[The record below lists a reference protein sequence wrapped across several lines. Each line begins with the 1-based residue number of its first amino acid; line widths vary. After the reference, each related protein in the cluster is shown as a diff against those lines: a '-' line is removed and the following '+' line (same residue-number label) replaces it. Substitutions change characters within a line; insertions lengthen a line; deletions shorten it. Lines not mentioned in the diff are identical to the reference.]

1 MLKNVKVFSTIVTK
15 YKKGENKME
24 KKILVEMS
32 ARHVHVTQQDLE
44 TLFGAGATLT
54 PKRDLSQPGQYLSEE
69 RIDLIGPKKTIANVS
84 ILGPVRPETQVEV
97 SLTDAR
103 TLGVNAPVKMSGD
116 IAGSGSITLKGP
128 AGEVT
133 IAEGVIAAQRHI
145 HMTPEDAE
153 AMGLKDG
160 QMVSVKVDS
169 ERGVVFNETVL
180 RVSPKFA
187 TAMHIDTDEANAVM
201 LPREAYGII
210 LD

>member
-1 MLKNVKVFSTIVTK
+1 
-15 YKKGENKME
+15 ME
-24 KKILVEMS
+24 KKIMVEMS

-44 TLFGAGATLT
+44 TLFGKGATLT

-69 RIDLIGPKKTIANVS
+69 RVDLVGPKKTIANVS
-84 ILGPVRPETQVEV
+84 ILGPVRPETQVEI

-103 TLGVNAPVKMSGD
+103 TLGVSAPVRMSGD
-116 IAGSGSITLKGP
+116 VKGTGAITIKGP

-133 IAEGVIAAQRHI
+133 IEEGVIAAMRHI

-153 AMGLKDG
+153 KMGLKDG
-160 QMVSVKVDS
+160 QNVSVKVET
-169 ERGVVFNETVL
+169 ERGVIFNETVL

-187 TAMHIDTDEANAVM
+187 TAMHIDTDEANAVA

>member
-1 MLKNVKVFSTIVTK
+1 
-15 YKKGENKME
+15 ME

-32 ARHVHVTQQDLE
+32 ARHVHVTQADLE
-44 TLFGAGATLT
+44 TLFGKGATLT
-54 PKRDLSQPGQYLSEE
+54 PKRELSQPGQYLSEE

-84 ILGPVRPETQVEV
+84 ILGPTRPETQVEV

-133 IAEGVIAAQRHI
+133 IEEGVIAAQRHI

-160 QMVSVKVDS
+160 QMVSVKVDT

-210 LD
+210 LDQQ